1 MSRNRIRIARDV
13 PYAITSDMAGA
24 TGSKDTRQGNEL
36 HTKPLKKRSGPN
48 FRESDVTYTRPLNVE
63 HPLYL
68 RDVEQQD

>member
-1 MSRNRIRIARDV
+1 
-13 PYAITSDMAGA
+13 MAGA

-48 FRESDVTYTRPLNVE
+48 FRSEDVTYTKPLNVE

-68 RDVEQQD
+68 RDAEQEQD